1 MLLLY
6 LRLSL
11 SVCDSAS
18 QDHSITHVFIT
29 YFVNMF
35 VCLFVVVFF
44 LKENFHA
51 QRIGER
57 FCKTK
62 GKEKYI

>member
-11 SVCDSAS
+11 SVCDYAS

-29 YFVNMF
+29 YFVNVF
-35 VCLFVVVFF
+35 VCLLFF
-44 LKENFHA
+44 LKEIVHV